1 MTVRMNKMANT
12 RKKLTMRDCISAT
25 FAVSAST
32 FTLPALAASM
42 VAISSS
48 AYADSRINNVSVIQ
62 TAPAV
67 TQLRL
72 GFSSTPVLPTAYQ
85 LADPSRLVLDF
96 DKVQNGLSTRATD
109 YNVGMI
115 RDISALNS
123 DSTTRL
129 IVGLKQEGSYTTTI
143 SGNDLL
149 LTLSEPNRPTV
160 NKRIVR
166 SATLP
171 PATTVATSVVTPA
184 ATSIVT
190 PIVTNKSSVTVPN
203 VVVTPDVYVTDNTNL
218 TTTPIV
224 TPIIETDS
232 VAVTPIVA
240 GTTTV
245 KKPAPA
251 DTMVVRVNPLLDP
264 RLASSQVSR
273 QYSYDGLAAVN
284 FATASDGGG
293 NVNITLANEAIPVDV
308 QRQGNKLI
316 VRLTGSTVPR
326 NLLRRLNVNSGLVNS
341 IDTSNQGQNGVVTIN
356 MNADYEYQAFQSG
369 NQLTIGITKPELL
382 REPTLEEKVYTGEA
396 LSMEFQDVEIRTV
409 LDILAQFTDMNIVAS
424 DSVAGNITLRLINV
438 PWDQALDIIL
448 KSKNLGKRENGNVI
462 LVAPSAELA
471 TQEAQELEAQLAVE
485 AYEPLRTEYIRLSYA
500 KAADVLTLISQG
512 SGGSGGNSNGT
523 ANNRIDDNSTL
534 LSNRGTVTV
543 DERTNTLIIKDVPR
557 SIENIHNLIS
567 KIDIPVRQVM
577 IEARIVSASDT
588 FSKEIGVRWGILSNG
603 AANNRSLL
611 VGGSNQTINDLKN
624 FTIESTT
631 INGQTVTYPK
641 YDISRPDNLNVDLGV
656 ANPAGR
662 IAFGLLSMS
671 DVMLDLELSAL
682 QADNRG
688 EVISTPKILTTDKQ
702 TAKVSS
708 GTQIP
713 YQEAAASGATSTSFK
728 EAALSLEATPNITPD
743 GKIGLQLNITN
754 GTPTIINGQVAIS
767 EDAISTNVIVEDGQT
782 IVLGGIF
789 RNRTSN
795 GVEKVPFLGDL
806 PYVGQ
811 AFRRT
816 MRNNDKQ
823 ELLIFVTP
831 KLINDGISRLN

>member
-1 MTVRMNKMANT
+1 MTVRKNKVARNK
-12 RKKLTMRDCISAT
+12 RLTMRECISAT
-25 FAVSAST
+25 FAISAST
-32 FTLPALAASM
+32 FTLPALTASM
-42 VAISSS
+42 IAISSS

-62 TAPAV
+62 TSPAV

-72 GFSSTPVLPTAYQ
+72 GFSAAPVVPTAYQ
-85 LADPSRLVLDF
+85 LTDPSRLVLDF

-109 YNVGMI
+109 YNIGMVK
-115 RDISALNS
+115 DVTALNS

-129 IVGLKQEGSYTTTI
+129 IVGLKQEGSYTTAI

-149 LTLSEPNRPTV
+149 LTLSEPNRPTT
-160 NKRIVR
+160 NKRVVR
-166 SATLP
+166 S
-171 PATTVATSVVTPA
+171 TVVTPVTTSVVTPV
-184 ATSIVT
+184 VT
-190 PIVTNKSSVTVPN
+190 PIITRQNSVTVPN
-203 VVVTPDVYVTDNTNL
+203 VVVTPDVYVTNNDNL
-218 TTTPIV
+218 TTTAIV
-224 TPIIETDS
+224 TPIIETNS
-232 VAVTPIVA
+232 VAVAPIVT

-245 KKPAPA
+245 KNSAPA

-273 QYSYDGLAAVN
+273 QYSYDGLTALN
-284 FATASDGGG
+284 FATGADGGG
-293 NVNITLANEAIPVDV
+293 NVSIGLANEAIPVDV

-341 IDTSNQGQNGVVTIN
+341 IDTSNQGQNGVITIN

-369 NQLTIGITKPELL
+369 NQLNIGIRKPELL

-409 LDILAQFTDMNIVAS
+409 LDILAQFTDMNVVAS

-462 LVAPSAELA
+462 LVAPTAELA
-471 TQEAQELEAQLAVE
+471 AQEAQELEAQLAVE

-512 SGGSGGNSNGT
+512 SGGSGGNSGGT
-523 ANNRIDDNSTL
+523 TSNRADDNNTL

-557 SIENIHNLIS
+557 SIENIHKLIS

-767 EDAISTNVIVEDGQT
+767 EDSISTNVIVEDGQT

-806 PYVGQ
+806 PYIGQ